1 MASYVVASVDEIPPG
16 ERKIVDVA
24 GRSIGVFNIG
34 GEFFA
39 VRNRCPH
46 QGGPLCLGPLV
57 GSLESTTPGEYVYS
71 RPGELVRCP
80 WHAWE
85 FDLRT
90 GESWFD
96 PAKMRVRSY
105 DVSLSEGDEPAAGD
119 SAAGSLVRGPY
130 EVETYRARTDRRLVV
145 IDVDD

>member
-1 MASYVVASVDEIPPG
+1 MASHVVASVDEIPPG

-39 VRNRCPH
+39 IRNRCPH

-57 GSLESTTPGEYVYS
+57 GSLESTAPGEYVFS

-96 PAKMRVRSY
+96 PLKMRVRSY
-105 DVSLSEGDEPAAGD
+105 DVSLSQSDEPTPGD
-119 SAAGSLVRGPY
+119 ATAGSLVRGPY
-130 EVETYRARTDRRLVV
+130 EVETYPARTDRRLVV